1 MQFRFEAGWRVSD
14 ADASST
20 LVEDLGPKRSRAVRD
35 SGRLPHRRTFEEALV
50 QWREAAR
57 KPLGDFTLVLQE
69 IRARRSD
76 IWDLKKPVLL
86 LKFGTVGYEDDPA
99 HFIANGRSP
108 DVVTGAKLPRRLL
121 AEGVTSLRLDIVQVW
136 RPLCLSKLSSHF
148 KGTQEAAKREA
159 NLIEE
164 EARAH
169 RAYKAAGVNVLL
181 LSYADLL
188 WHPEVALKRLH
199 AFLPDG
205 LLDGVNVE
213 FTPKLGRDIFRGNQ
227 WKVQGSAAETLDGC
241 LSTVRALSWTRR
253 AR

>member
-1 MQFRFEAGWRVSD
+1 MARGGAE
-14 ADASST
+14 T
-20 LVEDLGPKRSRAVRD
+20 P
-35 SGRLPHRRTFEEALV
+35 RR
-50 QWREAAR
+50 
-57 KPLGDFTLVLQE
+57 LQE

-76 IWDLKKPVLL
+76 IWDLKKPVLF
-86 LKFGTVGYEDDPA
+86 LKFASGGCDDDPA
-99 HFIANGRSP
+99 KFIAHGRSP

-136 RPLCLSKLSSHF
+136 RPLCLSMLSRHF
-148 KGTQEAAKREA
+148 KGTPEATKKEE
-159 NLIEE
+159 NKIEE

-181 LSYADLL
+181 VSYADLL
-188 WHPEVALKRLH
+188 WRPEVVLKRLH

-205 LLDGVNVE
+205 LLDGVNFE
-213 FTPKLGRDIFRGNQ
+213 FMPKLGRDIFPGNR
-227 WKVQGSAAETLDGC
+227 WKVQGSAETLDGC